1 VKIGIVSNLYPPV
14 VRGGAEQIAKRIA
27 LELHAKGHDVFVV
40 STQRDG
46 SFAPRMTES
55 NIERVYRY
63 RPMNLYHSLDDHRH
77 AFPVR
82 LAWHLVDLFATHPMR
97 ALGDVLD
104 KEKPDV
110 VLTHNLKGFGM
121 RGVEAI
127 RSRGIRHVHTLH
139 DVQLAIPSGLMIYG
153 QEKSWMNDSP
163 PQRWYARQTQRVVGS
178 PTVIVSPSKFLSDFY
193 TSRGFFPDSRVEILP
208 NPAPAIQPPPRTER
222 KPGPLRLLFAGQLE
236 THKGIQF
243 LLRALNNLD
252 VPFELHVAGE
262 GTLTSF
268 VNGWANRDSRVV
280 YHGFC
285 SLDNLVKLFL
295 ISDAVVVPSLCYENS
310 PTVIYEAFKTG
321 VPVVAANIGGVGELV
336 RDGENGYLFRPG
348 DADGLRAAL
357 RKLATGE
364 GKFWERQE
372 EIRKTV
378 DGFSLPAYVA
388 RLEGLMKP

>member
-1 VKIGIVSNLYPPV
+1 MKIGIVSNLYPPV
-14 VRGGAEQIAKRIA
+14 VRGGAEQIAHRIA
-27 LELHAKGHDVFVV
+27 LELRAKGHDVFVV
-40 STQRDG
+40 STQKDG
-46 SFAPRMTES
+46 TAMPRVTES

-63 RPMNLYHSLDDHRH
+63 RPLNLYHSLDDHRH
-77 AFPVR
+77 TFPVR
-82 LAWHLVDLFATHPMR
+82 LAWHLVDLFAKHPER
-97 ALGDVLD
+97 ALGAVLD

-121 RGVEAI
+121 RCVEAI

-153 QEKSWMNDSP
+153 EEKSLMNDSP
-163 PQRWYARQTQRVVGS
+163 PQRWYARQMQRIVGS
-178 PTVIVSPSKFLSDFY
+178 PTVVVSPSKFLADFY
-193 TSRGFFPDSRVEILP
+193 TSRGFFSDSHVEILP

-243 LLRALNNLD
+243 LLRALNTLD
-252 VPFELHVAGE
+252 APFELHVAGE

-348 DADGLRAAL
+348 DGEGLRSTL
-357 RKLATGE
+357 RKLAAGE

-372 EIRKTV
+372 EIRRTV
-378 DGFSLPAYVA
+378 EGFSLPAYVA
-388 RLEGLMKP
+388 RLEGLMIP